1 MFPILFW
8 SQNELRQKELI
19 LSYSFKAHSI
29 MTEDMV
35 AKVWVCWSHC
45 VNKEREMNADAEFIF
60 FFLLRQWTCVV
71 YIQDG
76 SSFG

>member
-1 MFPILFW
+1 
-8 SQNELRQKELI
+8 
-19 LSYSFKAHSI
+19 

-35 AKVWVCWSHC
+35 EKVWVCWSHY
-45 VNKEREMNADAEFIF
+45 VNKEWEMNADAEFIF
-60 FFLLRQWTCVV
+60 FFLLSQWTCVV